1 MFHYLD
7 KYARDDSIVKLVF
20 DHLRNFGLC
29 ALVMS
34 AAAWKQAHVGSGVGA
49 VWDHLAATTL
59 AFVGFGLAWL
69 NHEHL
74 FYKLR
79 TSTNPPAWAKILIA
93 VIYATVFVELFK
105 YVQAGKAGA

>member
-29 ALVMS
+29 AIVLG
-34 AAAWKQAHVGSGVGA
+34 AAAWKQHHIGTGA
-49 VWDHLAATTL
+49 VAIWDHAVTAVLAI
-59 AFVGFGLAWL
+59 VGFGLVWL

-74 FYKLR
+74 FHNIRNTEASRWVKVLFALVY
-79 TSTNPPAWAKILIA
+79 TI
-93 VIYATVFVELFK
+93 VIVELYK
-105 YVQAGKAGA
+105 YVQVGRGGA